1 MQDIM
6 QIHTTRS
13 ICWKRPRIAKP
24 KKAASRQQAMHA
36 RTTHSARLR
45 LVTHVC
51 KLQVWIWMMMEF
63 DLRREGI
70 GWFEGWELDFVGFKS
85 LILSREYT
93 RFNAWVLEAVEEP
106 TP

>member
-1 MQDIM
+1 
-6 QIHTTRS
+6 
-13 ICWKRPRIAKP
+13 
-24 KKAASRQQAMHA
+24 
-36 RTTHSARLR
+36 
-45 LVTHVC
+45 
-51 KLQVWIWMMMEF
+51 MMMEF